1 MRLSERQAAQGD
13 YICARSDGQARE
25 LDRAEGR
32 AGGGRREQGHARR
45 ELGRAIQYLQRLH
58 AARDDR
64 RGCEPPQHGLSS
76 NKTAQITSDCD
87 SNTLARA
94 GVVVF
99 GEPSGFPTTYAGF
112 GDAYG
117 AGEPD
122 LSRGVS
128 SMMLNNLWG
137 TNSCRRDCPYVD
149 ALSPSLLK
157 YLLNVEEVQQSES
170 LADG

>member
-1 MRLSERQAAQGD
+1 MDKLGSWIELKAGLVVDGGNKAMHGVNSGVRFNTSSASMQLETIDAGASPHNMD
-13 YICARSDGQARE
+13 YPRT
-25 LDRAEGR
+25 
-32 AGGGRREQGHARR
+32 
-45 ELGRAIQYLQRLH
+45 
-58 AARDDR
+58 
-64 RGCEPPQHGLSS
+64 
-76 NKTAQITSDCD
+76 KTAPITSDCD

-157 YLLNVEEVQQSES
+157 YLLNVEDVQQSES